1 MGNATNEGF
10 FDQIKLSGLNAAVYH
25 VYTLEWTDKELVW
38 YVNNYEVYRT
48 QNSVPQDELFMTFNS
63 FITENQKPSTGVL
76 EVDWLKV
83 FVRK

>member
-1 MGNATNEGF
+1 MGNATAEGF
-10 FDQIKLSGLNAAVYH
+10 FDQVELSGLCTSSYY
-25 VYTLEWTDKELVW
+25 VYTLEWSKNELIW

-48 QNSVPQDELFMTFNS
+48 QNNVPQEELFLTFNS
-63 FITENQKPSTGVL
+63 FIAESQKPSTGVF